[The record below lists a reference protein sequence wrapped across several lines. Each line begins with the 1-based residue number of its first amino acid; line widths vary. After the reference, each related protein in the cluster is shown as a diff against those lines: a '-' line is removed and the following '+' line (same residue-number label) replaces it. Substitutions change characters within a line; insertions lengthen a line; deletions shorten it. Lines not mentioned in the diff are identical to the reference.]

1 MTKVKDVITRAK
13 AIREISITVGQIKEF
28 LEVIVREL
36 EDYPDTWIDS
46 LNRNYSSYL
55 VYLKGIHKKFKD
67 ELEIEIKL

>member
-46 LNRNYSSYL
+46 LNRNYSSHL